1 MRQSATRMRQDGRGS
16 TRNRD
21 ARPHVWS
28 MPQHRK
34 EMGMRTA
41 SLIVN
46 AAFGL
51 GLALS
56 SAFWILL

>member
-21 ARPHVWS
+21 ARPRVWS
-28 MPQHRK
+28 MQRHRK

>member
-1 MRQSATRMRQDGRGS
+1 
-16 TRNRD
+16 
-21 ARPHVWS
+21 